1 MTKSEQTL
9 NRIIDQII
17 GVTAGER
24 DMYPYIRDLLTTKG
38 IGVGLATEQVVV
50 DSSLGGDSG
59 APDLAVYPTKNN
71 RTVRTPDHLVAVVEA
86 KSGGVLDTQD
96 AAIFIEKQK
105 YIQAGTRWF
114 FLVDQQ
120 IVIRRNV
127 EYDLV
132 QTPEI
137 FTWKELRN
145 LDRFQECF
153 GVVGRNALRL
163 EVELERFVEGKTR
176 FAYRNIDQF
185 GRKQFIATIRE
196 VSQQLLD
203 AVQGVVDSRIT
214 EDLKSGLA
222 LVREMETTWGAMVPE
237 WKVGNGHPI
246 EFQKIHDE
254 AEASALSR
262 DEIDRYQEDHDVFAI
277 KVEPYLYAL
286 EIEYS
291 TLQRYAERLGVD
303 GEVSLQSNSKASKK
317 VVGSFAYETASLI
330 VSRMLMIRFSEDHD
344 FLVRHISNGGITT
357 FEHYAKHFKEGYQ
370 ALLRQTYASARNLYR
385 GLFDPSIL
393 DWVLHGSE
401 QQVSD
406 ALLHA
411 MYLLSRWDFRS
422 VRGDILSGVYDHYLD
437 TSKRRALGEVFTRPE
452 IARYILNRCGFAPGK
467 TLLDPAC
474 GSGTFLVEALDQE
487 LTRLRAAGM
496 MTIDTVRD
504 ILKRLC
510 GLDINPFSVSLAQIQ
525 VLWHLMDLFR
535 QYPEAEAKRIA
546 AELLPAINIQ
556 GGISSLE
563 TMGTPMANSNA
574 QMGIDLEVTNN
585 ATRRK
590 TETRFPPR
598 FRRINAAQY
607 DIVAGNP
614 PYVRAHRRGKQRLAT
629 EYDEVAEGQYDLYL
643 LFVYRALRSW
653 VKPGGRMGFIVP
665 LVVLEAGYA
674 GALRAI
680 LREFKVVEIV
690 DLELLKKKTFH
701 GIKRP
706 TVILIV
712 ENTPGSDDDVVEI
725 TTLHMG
731 CYDEAADQVDPSKA
745 HRVNLQRHQLY
756 QTHYIDSLSDPSL
769 TSWITML
776 DFARGATAEW
786 TTKVTPLDVPVLRK
800 IGRAPRLGSIAKTAH
815 QKRTGKGIRPI
826 SCFRPTANTLEWDE
840 VLLIGEG
847 YKLGG
852 KKALGDIGPIVF
864 KAQNIFPGGV
874 MGDPMGK
881 LLVGKEQSANLY
893 RYESCFN
900 KEYLFAVR
908 QISQVPTACHV
919 PDAVVFQNTAYLVQL
934 KTSFPL
940 HIWCMSRIIQF
951 YAAKVMRG
959 SIIEDLGAH
968 WYKRQIAL
976 LPIPEEADAP
986 GLLDRLAITG
996 ERLIEADRDL
1006 ANQYRHIDALLK
1018 ASDRESIQNRFL
1030 EGDPRFAGVSLG
1042 TVSIDATP
1050 LAGVRESELE
1060 IVANDLLF
1068 RVSIPDDELR
1078 AYVLFELERQLEV
1091 DPDAVITRKDIADL
1105 KVPSDLAPICAEI
1118 TNARSAN
1125 RHGLFHQCLADLDRI
1140 VGLSLELSEDDIE
1153 FVLSSMVTDPFMK
1166 QVSILWEHRG
1176 LRVQPYSDHGD
1187 EDRYE

>member
-1 MTKSEQTL
+1 MTKTEQTL
-9 NRIIDQII
+9 GRIIDQII

-38 IGVGLATEQVVV
+38 LGIGLATEQVVV
-50 DSSLGGDSG
+50 DSSLGRDSG
-59 APDLAVYPTKNN
+59 APDLAIYPTKNN
-71 RTVRTPDHLVAVVEA
+71 RTMRSPDHLVAAIEA
-86 KSGGVLDTQD
+86 KLGGVLDTQD
-96 AAIFIEKQK
+96 AAIFVEKQK

-120 IVIRRNV
+120 MVTRRNV
-127 EYDLV
+127 EYDLT
-132 QTPEI
+132 QAPEV
-137 FTWKELRN
+137 FTWNELRDPN
-145 LDRFQECF
+145 KFLDCF
-153 GVVGRNALRL
+153 GVIGRNALRL
-163 EVELERFVEGKTR
+163 EEELERFVQGKTR

-203 AVQGVVDSRIT
+203 AVQGVVNSRIT
-214 EDLKSGLA
+214 DDLGSGLS
-222 LVREMETTWGAMVPE
+222 LVKEMEIEWGPMVPE
-237 WKVGNGHPI
+237 WKTGNGHPI
-246 EFQKIHDE
+246 EFQKIN
-254 AEASALSR
+254 EASIASTLSHE
-262 DEIDRYQEDHDVFAI
+262 EIDRYQEEHDIFAI

-286 EIEYS
+286 EIEFS
-291 TLQRYAERLGVD
+291 TLQRYAERLGVE
-303 GEVSLQSNSKASKK
+303 GAVSLQSGSKASKK

-370 ALLRQTYASARNLYR
+370 ALLRQTYASARHLYR

-452 IARYILNRCGFAPGK
+452 IARYILDRCGFAPGK

-474 GSGTFLVEALDQE
+474 GSGTFLVEALEQE
-487 LTRLRAAGM
+487 LSRLRMAGL
-496 MTIDTVRD
+496 MTTDAVRG

-563 TMGTPMANSNA
+563 TMGTPMALTNA
-574 QMGIDLEVTNN
+574 QMGINLELTSQ
-585 ATRRK
+585 AARRK
-590 TETRFPPR
+590 LETRFPPR

-629 EYDEVAEGQYDLYL
+629 EYEEVAEGQYDLYL
-643 LFVYRALRSW
+643 LFVYRALRAW

-665 LVVLEAGYA
+665 LAVLEAGYA
-674 GALRAI
+674 GPLRKV
-680 LREFKVVEIV
+680 LREYRVVEII

-701 GIKRP
+701 GVKRP

-712 ENTPGSDDDVVEI
+712 EHAPGSDNDPVEI
-725 TTLHMG
+725 TTVHLG
-731 CYDEAADQVDPSKA
+731 CYDEASDQVDLTKA
-745 HRVNLQRHQLY
+745 HRVVLLRHQLY
-756 QTHYIDSLSDPSL
+756 QTHYMCAVSDPSAA
-769 TSWITML
+769 SWIGML
-776 DFARGATAEW
+776 DFARDDKAEW
-786 TTKVTPLDVPVLRK
+786 TTKVDQADVQVLCK
-800 IGRAPRLGSIAKTAH
+800 IGQAPRLGSIAATAY
-815 QKRTGKGIRPI
+815 QKRTGKGVRPI
-826 SCFRPTANTLEWDE
+826 SCSRPPTNPLEWDE

-852 KKALGDIGPIVF
+852 KNALGTTGPLVF

-874 MGDPMGK
+874 MGNPMGR
-881 LLVGKEQSANLY
+881 LMVGAEQSANLY
-893 RYESCFN
+893 RYQQCFD
-900 KEYLFAVR
+900 KDLLFAVR
-908 QISQVPTACHV
+908 QIAQVPAACRV
-919 PDAVVFQNTAYLVQL
+919 PDAAVFQNTAYLVQL
-934 KTSFPL
+934 RIPFPL
-940 HIWCMSRIIQF
+940 HVWCMSRVVQF

-959 SIIEDLGAH
+959 SVIEDLGAT

-976 LPIPEEADAP
+976 LPVPYQIDSQ
-986 GLLDRLAITG
+986 LLSSLEQAG
-996 ERLIEADRDL
+996 NHLIEADRDL
-1006 ANQYRHIDALLK
+1006 ANQYRHIDELLRL
-1018 ASDRESIQNRFL
+1018 SGERTIQDGFL
-1030 EGDPRFAGVSLG
+1030 AGDPHCSGASFGTISLG
-1042 TVSIDATP
+1042 PIP
-1050 LAGVRESELE
+1050 LAGVRESGTE
-1060 IVANDLLF
+1060 IVADDLLF
-1068 RVSIPDDELR
+1068 RIAIPNDDLR
-1078 AYVLFELERQLEV
+1078 AYVLFELERRLEI
-1091 DPDAVITRKDIADL
+1091 DPDAVITKEEIAGMAM
-1105 KVPSDLAPICAEI
+1105 PSDLATICAEI
-1118 TNARSAN
+1118 TKTRSAD
-1125 RHGLFHQCLADLDRI
+1125 RHTRFNQCLMALDQI
-1140 VGLSLELSEDDIE
+1140 VG
-1153 FVLSSMVTDPFMK
+1153 SSVDLTTDQIQYIVAAMTGDPFMK

-1187 EDRYE
+1187 EDRYD